1 MWFLA
6 TSTVATCF
14 YVIRAWI
21 FVNSFSVKES
31 SQFGITWN
39 AIIDFGSSK
48 RFKMSLLSHDLSN
61 CVHF

>member
-1 MWFLA
+1 MWSLA

-39 AIIDFGSSK
+39 ATLLILVVLNASK
-48 RFKMSLLSHDLSN
+48 CLYYHAT
-61 CVHF
+61 